1 LIFGE
6 IQNPLLRV
14 EVKNPLY
21 KKRKN
26 KGDNMSMIRLK
37 TMENGIAKKMATL
50 DIDVANGTKE
60 KLVHSLYHIKKISGK
75 ADGSVALPTEL
86 NYFSIKT
93 GANDDDGTPTT
104 YADINMDSA
113 GMISQG
119 YYFWGQDIRVVAL
132 PDKSDETP
140 FIKAI
145 DKANL
150 NKFFVNDIGKILCDG
165 VLSIEVADKPL
176 VRLAPLIS
184 FPSMVGIDVPSIVGD
199 TTFVNANFKVSGEAN
214 RPIDLWLENNITFKF
229 KVNFFGTPK
238 KVYQDFRLGFFIDGI
253 LYRPRA

>member
-1 LIFGE
+1 
-6 IQNPLLRV
+6 
-14 EVKNPLY
+14 
-21 KKRKN
+21 
-26 KGDNMSMIRLK
+26 MSLIRLK

-50 DIDVANGTKE
+50 DIDVANGIKE
-60 KLVHSLYHIKKISGK
+60 KLVHSLYHIKRITGN
-75 ADGSVALPTEL
+75 ADGSVTLPTEL

-93 GANDDDGTPTT
+93 GANDDDGRPTT

-119 YYFWGQDIRVVAL
+119 YYFWGQNIRVVAL
-132 PDKSDETP
+132 PDKDDETP
-140 FIKAI
+140 FVKTV

-150 NKFFVNDIGKILCDG
+150 KKFFTNDIGKILCDG

-176 VRLAPLIS
+176 VRVAPLIS
-184 FPSMVGIDVPSIVGD
+184 FPSMVGVEVPSIVGD
-199 TTFVNANFKVSGEAN
+199 GTFVNSSFKVGGETN

-238 KVYQDFRLGFFIDGI
+238 KVYEDFRLGFFIDGI